1 VPRDY
6 DHGYA
11 GNATACGNAGYLNA
25 CPLEVGSELSAERI
39 ITQATYESHGIAE
52 PRHGDGLI
60 RAFSAGMNLKV
71 GCDDGLAYSRHSLSY
86 RYQVCIDAAD
96 DDNWLL
102 RRQCVSPQNNVEGLP
117 MKILGRKR
125 PPSSR
130 TGRR

>member
-39 ITQATYESHGIAE
+39 IPQAPDEPHGITE
-52 PRHGDGLI
+52 PGHSDGLI

-71 GCDDGLAYSRHSLSY
+71 RSEDGLACGRDSLSD
-86 RYQVCIDAAD
+86 RYQVGIDTTD
-96 DDNWLL
+96 DDNWFL
-102 RRQCVSPQNNVEGLP
+102 RRQCVSPQNNDEGL
-117 MKILGRKR
+117 L
-125 PPSSR
+125 
-130 TGRR
+130 